1 MVRRRGEE
9 RPQPGRGTKPGRLG
23 CAALAV
29 LVAACAGCASGLPR
43 DPEGTLD
50 RVQGGE
56 LRVGVSADPPWTEV
70 AAPGATEPAVTGI
83 EPTLVAD
90 FARALDAEVVWTV
103 GGEESLV
110 GDLADGRLDL
120 VIGGLT
126 EASPWTEQVALTR
139 PYVTVPDAVGD
150 AEPHVMAARMGE
162 NAFLVE
168 LETFL
173 LAHDVPEV
181 GS

>member
-1 MVRRRGEE
+1 M
-9 RPQPGRGTKPGRLG
+9 
-23 CAALAV
+23 
-29 LVAACAGCASGLPR
+29 
-43 DPEGTLD
+43 
-50 RVQGGE
+50 QGGE